1 MKGNIEKLA
10 VLVIITVI
18 APFMMAG
25 IASAWP
31 PAWPPAWAPGH
42 QVAIRGQYAY
52 TGETTCLFSPSDFNA
67 NLQPNAGWGVI
78 QTNSREGDFTF
89 ERNGTGSA
97 DIFSRV
103 VGLPYTIPSPP
114 APVPTPVPPSAGTQ
128 HITFD
133 FTYTLQKD
141 GTITMIVDPGTFIS
155 TQLTGPDTGRIFS
168 VEGVSSYGV
177 IAPDGKSIILNSGAP
192 DKYTITRID
201 VQGQPLNYSI
211 CHGSGVLIWQHD

>member
-1 MKGNIEKLA
+1 MKGSMKKLA
-10 VLVIITVI
+10 VFVVIGAI
-18 APFMMAG
+18 ATFIMAD

-31 PAWPPAWAPGH
+31 PGH
-42 QVAIRGQYAY
+42 HGIRGQYAY

-67 NLQPNAGWGVI
+67 NLQPNLGWGVI

-89 ERNGTGSA
+89 EYGGTGSA

-103 VGLPYTIPSPP
+103 VGLPYQIPNGPS
-114 APVPTPVPPSAGTQ
+114 VPPSAGTQ

-141 GTITMIVDPGTFIS
+141 GTIIMIVDPGTFIS
-155 TQLTGPDTGRIFS
+155 RSLTGPDAGRIFS

-177 IAPDGKSIILNSGAP
+177 IAPDQKSIILNSGAP
-192 DKYTITRID
+192 DKYTITRLD

-211 CHGSGVLIWQHD
+211 CHGSGVLIWQHE